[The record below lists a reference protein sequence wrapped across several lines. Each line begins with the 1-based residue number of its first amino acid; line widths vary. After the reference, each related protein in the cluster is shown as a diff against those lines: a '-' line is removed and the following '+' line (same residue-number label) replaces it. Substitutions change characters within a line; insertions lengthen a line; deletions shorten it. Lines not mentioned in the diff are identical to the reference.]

1 MQGSARWR
9 DRGGGRATLSRRKST
24 FWPGL
29 LRLHW
34 IIEIFIGLLIFFLDY
49 WGFYLIIEV
58 CYWIVDVF
66 KELLRF
72 YWIFVFFCL
81 FIIEDFCFSILW
93 INFTKILPLIVCSH
107 FLWKIFRSNTKYQI
121 YCTQII
127 NSELSELSR
136 CWVPWL
142 SFCRFP
148 SPWQQ
153 SGWFL
158 GLFLLIYNIKKQEC
172 SKCKIWASFL
182 HRNRKHF
189 ISWQGWVHG
198 GATPFLHHSSRK
210 RQNQK
215 LQLQQR

>member
-9 DRGGGRATLSRRKST
+9 DRGGGRATLSQRKST

-34 IIEIFIGLLIFFLDY
+34 IIEVLLDYWGFILDY

-148 SPWQQ
+148 SLWQQ

-158 GLFLLIYNIKKQEC
+158 GLLLLIYIKKNVPSVKLEPQFCIEIG
-172 SKCKIWASFL
+172 KILFS
-182 HRNRKHF
+182 